1 MRFSNKTVIVTGGAG
16 GIGLAIAQR
25 FSSEGANIVLA
36 DINMEHLQKA
46 ATQIQ
51 TSNNAAPLLSQCDVS
66 KDEQVKSTVTEAIN
80 RFSTLDIVVNNAGL
94 MIFKKLEEHTAGDWA
109 RILNVDLMGAFY
121 FTKYAFL
128 NMKNGGS
135 IINISS
141 IHALETTPMVVTYA
155 AAKSAL
161 LSLTRSAAIEGK
173 EKGIRVNAILP
184 GAIDTPMLWENPNI
198 KVGLEQVSK
207 DSVGKPEDI
216 AGVTAFLASED
227 AAFVQGAM
235 IEVDGGRLNRL

>member
-1 MRFSNKTVIVTGGAG
+1 MRFKDKTVIVTGAAG
-16 GIGLAIAQR
+16 GIGIAIAQR
-25 FSSEGANIVLA
+25 FATEGANIVLA
-36 DINMEHLQKA
+36 DISQPKLEGA
-46 ATQIQ
+46 ANTVRGNSQL
-51 TSNNAAPLLSQCDVS
+51 APLLSRCDVS
-66 KDEQVKSTVTEAIN
+66 NEQQVEDTFKYALSHFGSV
-80 RFSTLDIVVNNAGL
+80 DIVVNNAGL
-94 MIFKKLEEHTAGDWA
+94 MIFKKLEEHSTEDWF

-121 FTKYAFL
+121 FTKYAFIH
-128 NMKNGGS
+128 MKPGGC

-141 IHALETTPMVVTYA
+141 IHALETTPMVTTYA
-155 AAKSAL
+155 AAKAGL
-161 LSLTRSAAIEGK
+161 LSLTRSSAIEAK

-198 KVGLEQVSK
+198 KAGLEQVSK

-216 AGVTAFLASED
+216 AGVVAFLASAD

>member
-1 MRFSNKTVIVTGGAG
+1 MRFNNKTVIVTGGAG
-16 GIGLAIAQR
+16 GIGLAIASR
-25 FSSEGANIVLA
+25 FASEGANIVLA
-36 DINMEHLQKA
+36 DISKEQLTKA
-46 ATQIQ
+46 AEVLKSEGTQALW
-51 TSNNAAPLLSQCDVS
+51 TSQCDVS
-66 KDEQVKSTVTEAIN
+66 NEQQVEATVTGSVKQFGSI
-80 RFSTLDIVVNNAGL
+80 DIVVNNAGL
-94 MIFKKLEEHTAGDWA
+94 MIFKKLEETTGQDWN

-121 FTKYAFL
+121 FTKYAFF
-128 NMKNGGS
+128 NMKQGGA

-141 IHALETTPMVVTYA
+141 IHALETTPMVSTYA

-161 LSLTRSAAIEGK
+161 LSLTRSSAIEGK
-173 EKGIRVNAILP
+173 AKGIRVNAILP

-198 KVGLEQVSK
+198 KAGLEQVSK

-216 AGVTAFLASED
+216 AGVVAFLASND